1 MTETNYQELAKQG
14 NPEAIAFL
22 LNQQLEPQGITVT
35 TNLTNGCL
43 EVMLE
48 SEQVPDRYEFVDFV
62 RNQLTNLEPDSIE
75 RAKVEG
81 KKTGSDAPAWSQGF
95 VLEVSSYSMLT
106 FPAEPAQN
114 PEPITEPSSSY
125 PQLKQPEPIGE
136 DRMRTTTI
144 IVGLVIGI
152 LGISVA
158 VFVNK
163 MVAVTAI
170 KADNNSQPTATNS
183 PKPSQSHSFRNA
195 VNIAINAS
203 KLAQSAQT
211 EEEWNL
217 VASQWQE
224 AVTMM
229 KKVPPESA
237 NYALAQKKA
246 LEYQKN
252 LAYAQES
259 AKPKPP
265 ENNTI
270 NRKKQR

>member
-1 MTETNYQELAKQG
+1 MK
-14 NPEAIAFL
+14 
-22 LNQQLEPQGITVT
+22 
-35 TNLTNGCL
+35 
-43 EVMLE
+43 
-48 SEQVPDRYEFVDFV
+48 
-62 RNQLTNLEPDSIE
+62 
-75 RAKVEG
+75 
-81 KKTGSDAPAWSQGF
+81 
-95 VLEVSSYSMLT
+95 
-106 FPAEPAQN
+106 
-114 PEPITEPSSSY
+114 
-125 PQLKQPEPIGE
+125 
-136 DRMRTTTI
+136 TTTI

-158 VFVNK
+158 IFVNK
-163 MVAVTAI
+163 MVAVTET
-170 KADNNSQPTATNS
+170 KADTTSNQTATNS
-183 PKPSQSHSFRNA
+183 PKPSQQSQSFRNA

-203 KLAQSAQT
+203 KLAQSAET

-237 NYALAQKKA
+237 NYELAQKKA

-265 ENNTI
+265 ATNTI